1 MHNINKRRELF
12 MTKNEY
18 KLIKNTIDIELNNL
32 VIELIQNGYRE
43 DLAKNLVKTRKD
55 NILWAIEAEINSNQK
70 SGD

>member
-1 MHNINKRRELF
+1 

-18 KLIKNTIDIELNNL
+18 KLIKNTVDIELNNL
-32 VIELIQNGYRE
+32 VVEMLQNGLRE

>member
-1 MHNINKRRELF
+1 

-32 VIELIQNGYRE
+32 VIKLIQNGYRE

>member
-1 MHNINKRRELF
+1 

-43 DLAKNLVKTRKD
+43 DLAKTLVKTRKD
-55 NILWAIEAEINSNQK
+55 NILWAIEAEIDSNQK
-70 SGD
+70 SGE

>member
-1 MHNINKRRELF
+1 

-43 DLAKNLVKTRKD
+43 DLAKTLVKTRKE
-55 NILWAIEAEINSNQK
+55 NILWAIEAETESNQK

>member
-1 MHNINKRRELF
+1 

-43 DLAKNLVKTRKD
+43 DLAKTLVKTRKE
-55 NILWAIEAEINSNQK
+55 NILWAIETETESKQK

>member
-1 MHNINKRRELF
+1 

-43 DLAKNLVKTRKD
+43 DLVKNLVKTRKD
-55 NILWAIEAEINSNQK
+55 NILWAIEAEIDSKQK

>member
-1 MHNINKRRELF
+1 

-18 KLIKNTIDIELNNL
+18 KLIKNTRDIELNNL

>member
-1 MHNINKRRELF
+1 

-43 DLAKNLVKTRKD
+43 ELAKNLVKTRKN
-55 NILWAIEAEINSNQK
+55 NILWAITNEIEHKQK
-70 SGD
+70 SEE

>member
-1 MHNINKRRELF
+1 

-55 NILWAIEAEINSNQK
+55 NILWAIEAEIDSKQK

>member
-1 MHNINKRRELF
+1 

-43 DLAKNLVKTRKD
+43 DLARNLVKTRKD
-55 NILWAIEAEINSNQK
+55 NIFWTIKAETESKQK
-70 SGD
+70 LEE

>member
-1 MHNINKRRELF
+1 

-43 DLAKNLVKTRKD
+43 DLVKNLVKTRKD
-55 NILWAIEAEINSNQK
+55 NILWSIDAETESKQK
-70 SGD
+70 LEE

>member
-1 MHNINKRRELF
+1 

-43 DLAKNLVKTRKD
+43 DLAKNLVKPRKD
-55 NILWAIEAEINSNQK
+55 NILWAIEAEIDSNQK

>member
-1 MHNINKRRELF
+1 

-43 DLAKNLVKTRKD
+43 DLAKTLVKTRKS
-55 NILWAIEAEINSNQK
+55 NILWSIESETESEQK
-70 SGD
+70 AGE

>member
-1 MHNINKRRELF
+1 

-43 DLAKNLVKTRKD
+43 DLAKNLVKTRKN
-55 NILWAIEAEINSNQK
+55 NILWAITNEIEHKQK
-70 SGD
+70 SEK

>member
-1 MHNINKRRELF
+1 

-70 SGD
+70 SGE

>member
-1 MHNINKRRELF
+1 

-55 NILWAIEAEINSNQK
+55 NILWAIEAEIDSNQK
-70 SGD
+70 SGDYLEILLRT